1 MTLRLQELSLI
12 LKSMSLHSHA
22 LDVINLTKIADS
34 RSNIVNI
41 LGFSLEEADLFN
53 AIDPQKAFNIARW
66 FKEWLGSSASYNH
79 KFKVKDLIP
88 EFRDAVSVSGD
99 PEYVYDP
106 QTFRFIDYILEDN
119 SLYQKVKKK
128 PLKEALEDFYDVIL
142 RKEYPGIPDLKIS
155 EELMWYDVGN
165 ECEITSGF
173 LHNCGSLGEFGE
185 EGELRDVAPM
195 TMMVLKNK
203 NKRPLAVMTVGRALD
218 SDKNPH
224 AVIINAAENL
234 NRWPTNPVILNAI
247 WTFARSNGYDFA
259 NIFRGQKQVEQ
270 TPGLN
275 TTVIESAGFKV
286 IDTYAETPYDDDKY
300 STYNDEDTEEDADME
315 DDQ

>member
-1 MTLRLQELSLI
+1 MASRLKELSLI
-12 LKSMSLHSHA
+12 LEDMSLHSHA
-22 LDVINLTKIADS
+22 LSVISLIKTADS
-34 RSNIVNI
+34 RTNIVNI
-41 LGFSLEEADLFN
+41 LGFSPEDADLFN
-53 AIDPQKAFNIARW
+53 AIDHQKAFNIARW
-66 FKEWLGSSASYNH
+66 FKEWLGSSPSYNH

-88 EFRDAVSVSGD
+88 EFINAVSVSGD
-99 PEYVYDP
+99 PEYIYDP
-106 QTFRFIDYILEDN
+106 QTFRFVDYILEDN

-234 NRWPTNPVILNAI
+234 NRWPTNSVILNAI

-275 TTVIESAGFKV
+275 TAVIESAGFKV
-286 IDTYAETPYDDDKY
+286 IDVYAETPYSDDKY
-300 STYNDEDTEEDADME
+300 STYNDENTEEDADMK